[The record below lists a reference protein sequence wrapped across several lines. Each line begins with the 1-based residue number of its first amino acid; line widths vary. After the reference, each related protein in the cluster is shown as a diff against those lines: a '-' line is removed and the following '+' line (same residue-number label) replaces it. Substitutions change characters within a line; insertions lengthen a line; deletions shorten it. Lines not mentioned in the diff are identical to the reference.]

1 VPGNDLSAVPGLQ
14 EAHRRALAGKLGITS
29 LAALADADQRAI
41 YTALGSLRPRPTL
54 ARIAAWQADARGRLS
69 DAAVEASEWHRA
81 ASFAVIFA
89 QRQVAGGWERRI
101 EAEQTEVDP
110 EPPAREW
117 PGWECAP
124 LCDWM
129 LSQLD
134 RPEHEPAAETEPA
147 AGDAT
152 AGDATAAARAAA
164 ARAAAARA
172 AAGGAGAAGAAAPA
186 GRAELRIDRAVI
198 TDAQQTLDLV
208 RGGDVVTLPAAEFTP
223 PAQLSVTVTGGRSG
237 QQLRAAVW
245 FRRPAEPGWS
255 PVPSASLPTSGQVE
269 FALSSVPPGQHQ
281 VRLLAWATQPGASL
295 AAVTLPRLT
304 FRADPE

>member
-1 VPGNDLSAVPGLQ
+1 
-14 EAHRRALAGKLGITS
+14 
-29 LAALADADQRAI
+29 
-41 YTALGSLRPRPTL
+41 
-54 ARIAAWQADARGRLS
+54 
-69 DAAVEASEWHRA
+69 
-81 ASFAVIFA
+81 VIFA

-110 EPPAREW
+110 EPPARGW

-147 AGDAT
+147 AG
-152 AGDATAAARAAA
+152 G
-164 ARAAAARA
+164 AARA
-172 AAGGAGAAGAAAPA
+172 AAGDAAAAGAAAPA
-186 GRAELRIDRAVI
+186 GRAELRIDSAVI
-198 TDAQQTLDLV
+198 TDAQQTLDLL
-208 RGGDVVTLPAAEFTP
+208 RGGDVVTLPAAELTP

-237 QQLRAAVW
+237 QQLRVAVW

-281 VRLLAWATQPGASL
+281 VRLLAWATEPGASL
-295 AAVTLPRLT
+295 AAVTLPGLT

>member
-1 VPGNDLSAVPGLQ
+1 VARPVPGNDLSAVPGLQ

-89 QRQVAGGWERRI
+89 QRQVADGWERRI

-110 EPPAREW
+110 EPLAREW

-164 ARAAAARA
+164 
-172 AAGGAGAAGAAAPA
+172 GGAGAAGAAAPA

-208 RGGDVVTLPAAEFTP
+208 RGGDVVTPPATELTP

-255 PVPSASLPTSGQVE
+255 PAPSASLPTSGQVD
-269 FALSSVPPGQHQ
+269 FALSSIPPGQHQ

>member
-69 DAAVEASEWHRA
+69 DAAVQSPEWRRA
-81 ASFAVIFA
+81 ASFAVIFT

-110 EPPAREW
+110 EPPARGW
-117 PGWECAP
+117 PGWECVP

-129 LSQLD
+129 LGQLD
-134 RPEHEPAAETEPA
+134 RPEHEPAAETEP
-147 AGDAT
+147 T
-152 AGDATAAARAAA
+152 AGDAAAA
-164 ARAAAARA
+164 ASA
-172 AAGGAGAAGAAAPA
+172 AAGGATAAGAAGATAPA
-186 GRAELRIDRAVI
+186 GRAELRIDSAVI
-198 TDAQQTLDLV
+198 TDAERTLDLV
-208 RGGDVVTLPAAEFTP
+208 QGGDVVTLPAAELTP

-237 QQLRAAVW
+237 QQLRVAVW

-269 FALSSVPPGQHQ
+269 FALSSVPAGQHQ
-281 VRLLAWATQPGASL
+281 VRLLAWATEPGASL
-295 AAVTLPRLT
+295 AAVTLPGLT

>member
-1 VPGNDLSAVPGLQ
+1 MARPVPGNDLSAVPGLQ

-89 QRQVAGGWERRI
+89 QRQVADGWERRI

-134 RPEHEPAAETEPA
+134 RPEHDPAAETEPG

-152 AGDATAAARAAA
+152 AGDATT
-164 ARAAAARA
+164 AARA
-172 AAGGAGAAGAAAPA
+172 AAGGGGAAGAAAPA

-198 TDAQQTLDLV
+198 TDAQQTMDLV
-208 RGGDVVTLPAAEFTP
+208 RGGDVVTPPAAELTP
-223 PAQLSVTVTGGRSG
+223 AAQLSVTVAGGRSG

-245 FRRPAEPGWS
+245 FRRPAEAGWS
-255 PVPSASLPTSGQVE
+255 PVPSASLPTSGQVD